1 MHLSSPTFHFFDNF
15 RRKADTLPD
24 ILTTNDKIAPG
35 EMVPEWTVIDGM
47 VLHVGRVG
55 VVAADPGHGG
65 RHKGVQKT
73 LHRLCTSFS
82 PPPKTEDVILLQD
95 LEMSS
100 SVWANIAMDFNEGF
114 LRFGDKSV
122 ILTVFDRFSK
132 YVYFISLGHPYTT
145 TSVAR
150 AFFDQVVRLHGVS
163 CSIVS
168 SRDPVFTSSFG
179 TKLFNLMG
187 VNLRMSTTF
196 LPQTNG

>member
-1 MHLSSPTFHFFDNF
+1 
-15 RRKADTLPD
+15 
-24 ILTTNDKIAPG
+24 
-35 EMVPEWTVIDGM
+35 
-47 VLHVGRVG
+47 
-55 VVAADPGHGG
+55 
-65 RHKGVQKT
+65 
-73 LHRLCTSFS
+73 
-82 PPPKTEDVILLQD
+82 
-95 LEMSS
+95 
-100 SVWANIAMDFNEGF
+100 MDFNEGF